1 MWKNGWIWQHWYHW
15 SNVLTIRFWPLF
27 LWDVFNSLQGSHLA
41 VDLLCSPRPCGLTCW
56 RLGLEEAL
64 HIRRQEEWPWQGD
77 GRAHSEE
84 IFGCAQQT
92 NGGFK
97 KVYVAIF
104 IIIIR
109 YDVDIFISRYYII
122 LFDHFIVNYN
132 YRISIMIVGNLSIIT
147 LQTQYPAVT
156 FALQVPNPSS
166 VWPAQD
172 TAVNPFF
179 DELWKHWHVQSGC
192 TDIPIEV
199 DDSDDESSDFTM
211 YLCVKSDPYGPAP
224 DGNGGAV
231 KAGKSELAPPVVAP
245 VEEPTIPVEKLVIV
259 EDSPLKLTPKKE
271 EVDAM
276 PMSTAQIEGRI
287 AKLKFLAL
295 TLTQQLSFFFSPQ
308 DLQNEYMASGSRRLA
323 TISTTW
329 VFWVFTPWLGWYW
342 LSELLRPMHVTMPR
356 PSHCLLRWLRLWL
369 QLWWGTHLHHR
380 KVWKALRLANPWS
393 DHWR

>member
-1 MWKNGWIWQHWYHW
+1 MHSKPMGVLKKYILQYSLLLDTMW
-15 SNVLTIRFWPLF
+15 
-27 LWDVFNSLQGSHLA
+27 
-41 VDLLCSPRPCGLTCW
+41 
-56 RLGLEEAL
+56 
-64 HIRRQEEWPWQGD
+64 
-77 GRAHSEE
+77 
-84 IFGCAQQT
+84 IF
-92 NGGFK
+92 
-97 KVYVAIF
+97 
-104 IIIIR
+104 
-109 YDVDIFISRYYII
+109 FISRYYII

-132 YRISIMIVGNLSIIT
+132 YRIFIMIVGNLYIIT

-166 VWPAQD
+166 VWPVQD

-192 TDIPIEV
+192 TDIPVEV
-199 DDSDDESSDFTM
+199 GDSDDESSDFTM

-245 VEEPTIPVEKLVIV
+245 VEEPTILVEKLVIV
-259 EDSPLKLTPKKE
+259 EDSPLKLTTKKE

-287 AKLKFLAL
+287 TKLKFFAL
-295 TLTQQLSFFFSPQ
+295 TLTQQLNFSFSPQ

-329 VFWVFTPWLGWYW
+329 VFWVFTP
-342 LSELLRPMHVTMPR
+342 
-356 PSHCLLRWLRLWL
+356 
-369 QLWWGTHLHHR
+369 
-380 KVWKALRLANPWS
+380 
-393 DHWR
+393 